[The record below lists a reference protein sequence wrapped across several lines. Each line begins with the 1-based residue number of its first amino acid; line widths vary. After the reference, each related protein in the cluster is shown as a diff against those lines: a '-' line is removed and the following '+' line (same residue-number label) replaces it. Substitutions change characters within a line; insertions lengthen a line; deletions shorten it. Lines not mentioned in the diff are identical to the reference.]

1 MSRIHPVNGRQAA
14 GTTHPV
20 GACTADVDK
29 ISRPV
34 ARYG

>member
-1 MSRIHPVNGRQAA
+1 MVKP
-14 GTTHPV
+14 THPV